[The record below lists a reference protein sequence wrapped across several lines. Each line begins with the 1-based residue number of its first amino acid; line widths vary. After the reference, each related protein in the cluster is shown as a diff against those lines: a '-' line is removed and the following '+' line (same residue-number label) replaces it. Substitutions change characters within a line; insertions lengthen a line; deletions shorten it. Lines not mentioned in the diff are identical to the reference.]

1 MTTTKWTIDPSHS
14 EIQFK
19 VRHLMV
25 SYVTGQFTQF
35 NATVET
41 IGDDFTTAKVK
52 FTADVNSIS
61 TNNEQRDAHLKNND
75 FFDAENHPELKFE
88 SEKIE
93 KISDDE
99 YTVEGILTIRGI
111 SKKVALSA
119 EYGGIMTDPWGNR
132 RTGFTITGKINRKDF
147 GVSFGMVSET
157 GGVLLGDDVK
167 ISANTEFVKVQ
178 ELESVE
184 V

>member
-1 MTTTKWTIDPSHS
+1 MTTTKWSIDQSHS

-25 SYVTGQFTQF
+25 SYVTGQFTRF

-41 IGDDFTTAKVK
+41 KGDDFTTARVN

-61 TNNEQRDAHLKNND
+61 THNEQRDAHLKNTD

-88 SEKIE
+88 SDNIE
-93 KISDDE
+93 KITDE
-99 YTVEGILTIRGI
+99 EYKVEGILTIRGI
-111 SKKVALSA
+111 SKKVILTA
-119 EYGGIMTDPWGNR
+119 EYGGIMVDPWGNT

-157 GGVLLGDDVK
+157 GGVLLADEVK
-167 ISANTEFVKVQ
+167 ISVNAEFVK
-178 ELESVE
+178 ETALESVAA
-184 V
+184 